1 MDMPINR
8 FKQRLTEPGTTYG
21 IFVSLADPVCAE
33 ISANA
38 GFDWIII
45 DTEHAPNDL
54 RDVLVQ
60 LQAVASADCDA
71 LVRPMTGDQAIIKRL
86 LDVGAQ
92 TILAPMVDNADQ
104 ASHLVASVRYPPV
117 GKRGVAGGR
126 AAGWGRVGGYFGKA
140 DDQMCLIA
148 QIESIEGLANI
159 EAICAVD
166 GVDAL
171 FVGPSDL
178 AAALGHL
185 GNPGHPDVVAAVTQ
199 ALQRIVASGKPA
211 GVYAATPDTA
221 AMYEEAGASFV
232 TVGVDTYILA
242 KSTTALAEQ
251 FISGRQ

>member
-1 MDMPINR
+1 MPINR
-8 FKQRLTEPGTTYG
+8 FKSRLGEQGTTYG

-54 RDVLVQ
+54 REVLVQ
-60 LQAVASADCDA
+60 LQATQSADCDVM
-71 LVRPMTGDQAIIKRL
+71 VRPMTGDRTIIKRI

-92 TILAPMVDNADQ
+92 TILAPMVDDADE
-104 ASHLVASVRYPPV
+104 AAELVASVRYPPE

-126 AAGWGRVGGYFGKA
+126 AAGWGRVDGYFAKA
-140 DDQMCLIA
+140 DDQMCLVA
-148 QIESIEGLANI
+148 QIETAEGLANI
-159 EAICAVD
+159 EAISAVD

-185 GNPGHPDVVAAVTQ
+185 GQPGHPDVVAAVVD
-199 ALQRIVASGKPA
+199 ALQRIVATGKPA
-211 GVYAATPDTA
+211 GVYAATPEMATR
-221 AMYEEAGASFV
+221 YEEAGASFI

-242 KSTTALAEQ
+242 KSTSALAKQ
-251 FISGRQ
+251 FLEGRS

>member
-1 MDMPINR
+1 MPINR
-8 FKQRLTEPGTTYG
+8 FKQQLTEAGTTYG

-33 ISANA
+33 ISARA

-60 LQAVASADCDA
+60 LQAVEAVNCDVM
-71 LVRPMTGDQAIIKRL
+71 VRPMTGDRTIIKRL

-92 TILAPMVDNADQ
+92 TILAPMVDTAEE
-104 ASHLVASVRYPPV
+104 AAELVASLRYPPE

-126 AAGWGRVGGYFGKA
+126 AAGWGRVDGYFTKA
-140 DDQMCLIA
+140 DAQTCLVA
-148 QIESIEGLANI
+148 QIETVEGLRNI
-159 EAICAVD
+159 EAISAVD

-178 AAALGHL
+178 AASLGFL
-185 GNPGHPDVVAAVTQ
+185 GQAGHPDVVAAVVD
-199 ALQRIVASGKPA
+199 ALERIVASGKPA
-211 GVYAATPDTA
+211 GVYAATTDMA
-221 AMYEEAGASFV
+221 ATYEQAGASFI

-242 KSTTALAEQ
+242 TSTSALAEL
-251 FISGRQ
+251 FLSDRA

>member
-1 MDMPINR
+1 MPINR
-8 FKQRLTEPGTTYG
+8 FKQQLTEAGTTYG

-33 ISANA
+33 ISARA

-60 LQAVASADCDA
+60 LQAVEAVNCDVM
-71 LVRPMTGDQAIIKRL
+71 VRPMTGDRTVIKRL

-92 TILAPMVDNADQ
+92 TILAPMVDTAEE
-104 ASHLVASVRYPPV
+104 AAELVASLRYPPE

-126 AAGWGRVGGYFGKA
+126 AAGWGRVDGYFTKA
-140 DDQMCLIA
+140 DAQTCLVA
-148 QIESIEGLANI
+148 QIETVEGIRNI
-159 EAICAVD
+159 EAISAVD

-178 AAALGHL
+178 AASLGFL
-185 GNPGHPDVVAAVTQ
+185 GQAGHPDVVAAVVD
-199 ALQRIVASGKPA
+199 ALERIVASGKPA
-211 GVYAATPDTA
+211 GVYAATTDMA
-221 AMYEEAGASFV
+221 ATYEQAGASFI

-242 KSTTALAEQ
+242 TSTSALAEL
-251 FISGRQ
+251 FLSDRA